1 MSFSRENIGLVYDT
15 TSGSVLKSI
24 QLPVGQKVRDH
35 YFLEPGQEF
44 LIGEKVDDPLDFQVS
59 NGGQLIAKLR
69 AEADLTVI
77 KRAAK
82 EDIDRLAGVVRGEVA
97 SHGYGQ
103 EMTYLA
109 KEAEARA
116 WLADPLQ
123 DPTPFKLPCAEIG
136 ITGIDMLEVCTKI
149 VAKSDEWRTLAAAIE
164 AVRLGKKNEIDDATT
179 VAEVEAIEATVAD
192 AWPTL

>member
-1 MSFSRENIGLVYDT
+1 MQYISYDRQTGIGLAFFRD
-15 TSGSVLKSI
+15 SASN
-24 QLPVGQKVRDH
+24 LPPDSSDIGYFAVSEAVEATRVRIVDGV
-35 YFLEPGQEF
+35 LEPYAQVVA
-44 LIGEKVDDPLDFQVS
+44 IVDVKRNAKQAIDQKA
-59 NGGQLIAKLR
+59 GKLR
-69 AEADLTVI
+69 SL
-77 KRAAK
+77 
-82 EDIDRLAGVVRGEVA
+82 VA

-164 AVRLGKKNEIDDATT
+164 AVRLGKKNEIDAATT